1 MSEESNSGIDRIV
14 EQWLAAK
21 FARSQSQQTLVQYR
35 ATLRYFRTELARHGL
50 DLAGE
55 PRRVADVME
64 PFAERSWVSDELVS
78 ARTRNN
84 RITNL
89 SSFYRFA
96 IQHGILT
103 ANPTDLLERRP
114 ETTRHAA
121 LPFEPE
127 VAKAKL
133 AAIDC
138 RTLRGFRDYMLL
150 LLAFMT
156 GRRRSEIAGLRRGHI
171 CQEADHLMVTW
182 VRCKGGK
189 VLRDEL
195 HGVVRDA
202 MQVYLARIDA
212 LYELEILRCL
222 VTIYSIP
229 LSLDLKRALSQEFL
243 QSLPALW
250 DTLPVW
256 PSFLGGY
263 LLQPLQSRALGNIAK
278 RHLGTGKF
286 HTTRHTFAVLMD
298 DVGAKLTEIGTRL
311 GHDNPQT
318 TGLYLIRL
326 RAARNPHADQIASL
340 LDVQPRAWEQPQQGK
355 DGRSIRR
362 HAH

>member
-1 MSEESNSGIDRIV
+1 MSDENLDQLV

-35 ATLRYFRTELARHGL
+35 ATMRYFRAELARHGF
-50 DLAGE
+50 DLADD
-55 PRRVADVME
+55 PRRVADIIE
-64 PFAERSWVSDELVS
+64 PFVERSWVSDELVS

-96 IQHGILT
+96 IQRGVLI
-103 ANPTDLLERRP
+103 ANPTNLLERRP

-121 LPFEPE
+121 LPFEPD

-171 CQEADHLMVTW
+171 CQEADHLVVTW

-189 VLRDEL
+189 VMRDDL
-195 HGVVRDA
+195 QGALRDA
-202 MQVYLARIDA
+202 MHLYLAQIDA
-212 LYELEILRCL
+212 LYQQELLKCL
-222 VTIYSIP
+222 AVVFFVRLPIE
-229 LSLDLKRALSQEFL
+229 LKQALCEALVRA
-243 QSLPALW
+243 LPALW
-250 DTLPVW
+250 DDLPVW

-263 LLQPLQSRALGNIAK
+263 LLQPLQPRALGNIAK
-278 RHLGTGKF
+278 RHLGTSKF
-286 HTTRHTFAVLMD
+286 HTTRHTFSIMMEEA
-298 DVGAKLTEIGTRL
+298 GAKLAEIGTRL

-326 RAARNPHADQIASL
+326 HSARNPYAAEIASL
-340 LDVQPRAWEQPQQGK
+340 LDVQPGGWEPPQWR
-355 DGRSIRR
+355 DGRNSRY
-362 HAH
+362 AH